1 MAVTSKSPQR
11 HILPQAAIL
20 VGGLGT
26 RLGALTRETPKPML
40 PVGGRPFLSW
50 LLDILRHWGAG
61 EILLL
66 AGYRAGAVLD
76 VFADQPGVSVLIEP
90 EPLGTG
96 GALRHALHR
105 LAPEFLL
112 LNGDSVFDCDLQALA
127 AADVADGAALAL
139 RSAPDAARYGSVDLD
154 HGVVRRFFEGAT
166 GPGLINAGVAKIDRR
181 VVAGLK
187 DGSAISIER
196 EVYPVLAAAGR
207 LRGQVFEGDLIDIGT
222 PDDFERAQQVV
233 PAIAARTRRRARST
247 R

>member
-1 MAVTSKSPQR
+1 MAHPITQASRAS
-11 HILPQAAIL
+11 LPQAAIL

-26 RLGALTRETPKPML
+26 RLGALTRQTPKPML

-50 LLDILRHWGAG
+50 LIDILRHWGG
-61 EILLL
+61 QEILLL
-66 AGYRAGAVLD
+66 AGYRAGAVLSAYAED
-76 VFADQPGVSVLIEP
+76 PGVRVITEP

-96 GALRHALHR
+96 GALRHALAS

-127 AADVADGAALAL
+127 AAEIAEGAALAL
-139 RSAPDAARYGSVDLD
+139 RAVPDAERYGSVELD
-154 HGVVRRFFEGAT
+154 QGVVRRFFEGAP

-181 VVAGLK
+181 VIADLAG
-187 DGSAISIER
+187 GPAISIER

-207 LRGQVFEGDLIDIGT
+207 LHGQVFDGDFIDIGT

-233 PAIAARTRRRARST
+233 PAIAARSLR
-247 R
+247 

>member
-1 MAVTSKSPQR
+1 MAARPKPR
-11 HILPQAAIL
+11 PPRPALPQVVVL

-26 RLGALTRETPKPML
+26 RLGALTQETPKPML

-50 LLDILRHWGAG
+50 LLDILRNKGAG
-61 EILLL
+61 DVLLL

-76 VFADQPGVSVLIEP
+76 VFADQPGVSVITEP

-96 GALRHALHR
+96 GALRHALDR
-105 LAPEFLL
+105 LAPAFLL

-139 RSAPDAARYGSVDLD
+139 RSVPDAGRYGSVELD

-181 VVAGLK
+181 VIADLR
-187 DGSAISIER
+187 DGVAISIER

-207 LRGQVFEGDLIDIGT
+207 LHGQVFEGDFIDIGT
-222 PDDFERAQQVV
+222 PDDFERAQQVT
-233 PAIAARTRRRARST
+233 PAIAARSRR
-247 R
+247 